1 MNYHIGCGY
10 TVGKSW
16 LNYDSSLIALIDQ
29 IPLLNKFFRLN
40 KIKFPKGIK
49 YGNILKNK
57 LCEENAAEN
66 IFCSHVLEH
75 VTYEESKKILN
86 NIYYMLKVGGNFRIV
101 VPSLEVRI
109 NEYLEKN
116 DANLFMES
124 LGCVEKNENLNLTKK
139 LRFLFGNSRHKW
151 MYDEKSLYNL
161 LKNQGF
167 KNIRS
172 CEFGDSGID
181 VFSEVERKDRFIE
194 NNEKYRAVAFHCTK

>member
-124 LGCVEKNENLNLTKK
+124 LGCVEKNENLNLIKK